1 MTLGNILTIQ
11 VQSGVIVATAY
22 LDDKKWYRAKV
33 VEVIRDDYDENQS
46 QVQLSFVSDQN
57 KDIFAWGT
65 A

>member
-11 VQSGVIVATAY
+11 VQSGDIVATAY

-46 QVQLSFVSDQN
+46 QVRLSFVCLAS
-57 KDIFAWGT
+57 
-65 A
+65 